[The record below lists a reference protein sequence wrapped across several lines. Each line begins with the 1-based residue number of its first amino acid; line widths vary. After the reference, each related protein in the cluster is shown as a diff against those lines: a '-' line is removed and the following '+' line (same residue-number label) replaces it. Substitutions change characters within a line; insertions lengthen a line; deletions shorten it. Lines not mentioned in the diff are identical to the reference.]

1 MNKLNAGVDCML
13 GTGYPFFL
21 NNSNLKSSYYYYEI
35 YSPGLTSELTPYL
48 SLIKTN
54 ERIVSEPHGHGSDI
68 LAMCLGTKKDIITA
82 GTSLVEDIL
91 SNRDTTVVEK
101 GREFPW
107 FEMTEGSDLQKALII
122 GLRDALRWRL
132 YRFQSGRQLDL
143 LYTPTEYVVFDIW
156 GDDGD
161 ENFWF
166 EPVGVYKLDDV
177 EQKNPLKVDLQ
188 KLEYPRDHF
197 ERKPGKISEINR
209 MLKTLEWKS
218 FKRKNLVDC

>member
-1 MNKLNAGVDCML
+1 MDKLNANVDCML
-13 GTGYPFFL
+13 GVGYPFFL

-35 YSPGLTSELTPYL
+35 YSPGLSDGLTPYL
-48 SLIKTN
+48 SLQKTN

-68 LAMCLGTKKDIITA
+68 LAMCLGTKKDITTA
-82 GTSLVEDIL
+82 GTALVEDIL
-91 SNRDTTVVEK
+91 SNRDTTVIEK

-122 GLRDALRWRL
+122 GLRDALRWKL

-143 LYTPTEYVVFDIW
+143 LYSQTEYVVFNIW

-161 ENFWF
+161 NYFWF
-166 EPVGVYKLDDV
+166 EPVGVYKLNDV
-177 EQKNPLKVDLQ
+177 EQKNPLNVKLHN
-188 KLEYPRDHF
+188 LEYPKGNF

-209 MLKTLEWKS
+209 MLKALEWKS
-218 FKRKNLVDC
+218 FKRESLVD